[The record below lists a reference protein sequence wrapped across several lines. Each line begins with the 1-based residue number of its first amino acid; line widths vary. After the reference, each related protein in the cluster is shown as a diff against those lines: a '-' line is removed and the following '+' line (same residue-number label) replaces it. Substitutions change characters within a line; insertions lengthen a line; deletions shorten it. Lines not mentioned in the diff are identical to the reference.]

1 MYLIIDNYDSFV
13 YNLVAYF
20 NELGETV
27 KIVKNDKITVHE
39 IKNMEKL
46 EGIIISSG
54 PQNPEDCG
62 VSNEIIRKLNG
73 KIPILGVC
81 LGHQIIGYEF
91 GAKIKKSY
99 KPMHGKVTTII
110 HRNKNLF
117 CNLPQ
122 KYRVT
127 RYHSLIIDKSTLP
140 PDLTIDA
147 LAEDGTIMA
156 ISDRKKAV
164 YGVQFNP
171 EAVLTEFGHE
181 LLKNYIILCKE
192 WRLTR

>member
-27 KIVKNDKITVHE
+27 KIVKNDKITVQE
-39 IKNMEKL
+39 IEDMEELK
-46 EGIIISSG
+46 GIVISSG
-54 PQNPEDCG
+54 PKSPEACG
-62 VSNEIIRKLNG
+62 VSNEVIKKLKG

-91 GAKIKKSY
+91 GAKIEKSY
-99 KPMHGKVTTII
+99 KPMHGKVTTIT

-117 CNLPQ
+117 YNLPQ
-122 KYRVT
+122 RYHVT
-127 RYHSLIIDKSTLP
+127 RYHSLVIDKSTLP
-140 PDLTIDA
+140 PNLTIDA
-147 LAEDGTIMA
+147 LAEDGTVMA
-156 ISDRKKAV
+156 VSDRKNAV

-181 LLKNYIILCKE
+181 LLKNYIILCEE
-192 WRLTR
+192 WRLIG